1 MSWYLSKIVFRI
13 VVGDGDHTPQFDEQ
27 LRLIAACNEG
37 QAFEKAQELG
47 RREEDSFLNKRQE
60 LVRWEFINVVELY
73 KMTELI
79 DGAEMYSK
87 IEEHEDGDRHLAM
100 INSKAAFLKESTT
113 HKILQLF

>member
-1 MSWYLSKIVFRI
+1 FSNQYIQPFKSIFAMSWYLSKIVFRI
-13 VVGDGDHTPQFDEQ
+13 VVGEGDHKPQFDEQ
-27 LRLIAACNEG
+27 LRIIAACNEG

-60 LVRWEFINVVELY
+60 LVRWEFINIVELY

-87 IEEHEDGDRHLAM
+87 
-100 INSKAAFLKESTT
+100 
-113 HKILQLF
+113 

>member
-1 MSWYLSKIVFRI
+1 M
-13 VVGDGDHTPQFDEQ
+13 VGEGDHKPQFDEQ
-27 LRLIAACNEG
+27 LRIIAACNEG

-60 LVRWEFINVVELY
+60 LVRWEFINIVELY

-87 IEEHEDGDRHLAM
+87 IEEHEDGEVYTAM

>member
-13 VVGDGDHTPQFDEQ
+13 ICGDGEHKPQFDEQ

-37 QAFEKAQELG
+37 QALKKAQELG
-47 RREEDSFLNKRQE
+47 RKEEESFLNKRME

-79 DGAEMYSK
+79 DGAELYSK
-87 IEEHEDGDRHLAM
+87 IEEQEDGDRYVEM
-100 INSKAAFLKESTT
+100 INRKAAFLKNSST
-113 HKILQLF
+113 HKLLQLL